1 MLQKGLPIVLESA
14 VVAAG
19 EVVNELPFPTIA
31 YGLVFLIGFFAL
43 GLVTFSYRNVA
54 NRHRTKNLPGDSS
67 GHH

>member
-1 MLQKGLPIVLESA
+1 MTMAVESA
-14 VVAAG
+14 VIAAG

-43 GLVTFSYRNVA
+43 GLVTYSYRNVA
-54 NRHRTKNLPGDSS
+54 NRHRNKNIPGDSS